1 MDERLRVGLVGCG
14 GITSNH
20 VRGLKLLEDAGV
32 CNLEFAACYDLA
44 PERTRKK
51 IAEIKATLGYEPVAY
66 KSLDEMLRKEETM
79 EAVDICSDHLSHHT
93 LAVKCLQGGR
103 HVIIEKPLGV
113 TMRAAQLTVDA
124 AKTSNRVLAVAE
136 NYRRMPGN
144 RAINW
149 SIRTGKIGKPRIL
162 MWVEAGY
169 YLNYWG
175 WRHNRSKAG
184 GGWILDGGVHT
195 ADLLLYNI
203 GLVDEV
209 QAVTRTIEPLRF
221 EDWPSM
227 SKGVQSDVEDLSFAL
242 LKFHSGVTGLWAWTN
257 AAPGDTINHRIIHGD
272 RGSVSWN
279 KGLVQQGQDN
289 IGQYTMSH
297 PELIRQMLGAV
308 SEQERDRIFPGGVG
322 AKVDPWNFDASMA
335 VELWDFA
342 DAIVKRRKPEVDG
355 QLGLAAEAI
364 PLSIYESA
372 ALGEPVEVSDVQSGK
387 VAEYQAPIDK
397 AAGLE

>member
-1 MDERLRVGLVGCG
+1 MNERLGVGLVGCG
-14 GITSNH
+14 GITSSH
-20 VRGLKLLEDAGV
+20 VRGLKLLQDAGV
-32 CNLEFAACYDLA
+32 CNLKFVACYDVV
-44 PERTRKK
+44 PDKTKKK
-51 IAEIKATLGYEPVAY
+51 IAEIKNTLGYEPVAY
-66 KSLDEMLRKEETM
+66 DSLDDMLHKEETV

-93 LAVKCLQGGR
+93 LAVKCLESGR

-124 AKTSNRVLAVAE
+124 AKRSNRVLAVAE

-149 SIRTGKIGKPRIL
+149 SVRTGKIGKPRIM

-169 YLNYWG
+169 SLYHWG
-175 WRHNRSKAG
+175 WRHDRSKAG

-195 ADLLLYNI
+195 ADLLLYDI
-203 GLVDEV
+203 GAVDEV
-209 QAVTRTIEPLRF
+209 QAVTRTFEPLRF
-221 EDWPSM
+221 QDWPSM
-227 SKGVQSDVEDLSFAL
+227 SKGAPSDVEDLSFAI

-257 AAPGDTINHRIIHGD
+257 AAPGDTVNHRIIHGD

-289 IGQYTMSH
+289 IGQYTLSH
-297 PELIRQMLGAV
+297 PELVRQMLGAI
-308 SEQERDRIFPGGVG
+308 SEQEKDYIFPGGVG
-322 AKVDPWNFDASMA
+322 ARADPWNFDVSMA

-342 DAIVKRRKPEVDG
+342 DSIAKRRKPEVDG

-372 ALGEPVEVSDVQSGK
+372 AVDEPVQVSDVQSGK
-387 VAEYQAPIDK
+387 VEEYQTPINK
-397 AAGLE
+397 AAGL